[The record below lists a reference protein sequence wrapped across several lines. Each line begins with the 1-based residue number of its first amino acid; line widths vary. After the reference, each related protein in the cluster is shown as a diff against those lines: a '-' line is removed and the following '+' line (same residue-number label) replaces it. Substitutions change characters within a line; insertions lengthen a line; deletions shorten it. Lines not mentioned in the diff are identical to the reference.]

1 MKKKLAIQLFG
12 LVRTYADTFDT
23 FFNNVIIPNSV
34 DYDIDIF
41 IHSWDIFS
49 AVGAANGLKNSRH
62 YFYPTMTNKKLCDY
76 DIKDIKNKYKPK
88 KIKIESLKKLEWGI
102 YRSLS
107 GVNKLREEYEK
118 EHNINYDCILC
129 TRMDLFFFNELKLDN
144 YIINAYK
151 HLELRNLGLPNKYI
165 FTVCN
170 EFGSFDVRDPRY
182 PAGSDLLW
190 FGNVALKNPPFCIHN
205 ENPNIVPI
213 LIKYG
218 LNSDFIIFRE
228 KKDCNNLYLCHD
240 KKDFY
245 FKYFT
250 AKSRIQNQL
259 SYKLGQT
266 LIINSKSIFGILCMP
281 IYIISTII
289 NHNQEQK
296 IYKAKIKKIHHLKLP
311 PLENYPD

>member
-12 LVRTYADTFDT
+12 LVRTYTDTFDT
-23 FFNNVIIPNSV
+23 FFSNVIIPNSTN
-34 DYDIDIF
+34 YDIDIF
-41 IHSWDIFS
+41 IHTWDIFS

-76 DIKDIKNKYKPK
+76 DINDIKNKYKPK
-88 KIKIESLKKLEWGI
+88 KIKIESLKELEWGI

-129 TRMDLFFFNELKLDN
+129 TRMDLFFFSELKLDN

-151 HLELRNLGLPNKYI
+151 HPELRNLGLPSEYI

-190 FGNVALKNPPFCIHN
+190 FGNVALKNPPFCIYN

-228 KKDCNNLYLCHD
+228 KKEFNTAIRSQHG
-240 KKDFY
+240 
-245 FKYFT
+245 T
-250 AKSRIQNQL
+250 AKARIQNHL
-259 SYKLGQT
+259 SYKLGQA
-266 LIINSKSIFGILCMP
+266 LIINSKSVLGYLSLPFIILS
-281 IYIISTII
+281 IVIS
-289 NHNQEQK
+289 HKQEQK
-296 IYKAKIKKIHHLKLP
+296 AYKFKVNKNPNLALP
-311 PLENYPD
+311 PLETY